1 MHASE
6 RSEEILTASEAAGL
20 EPPILTATELGFLDL
35 PRSREPDES
44 FDVVVKSGKC
54 HCERDDPDGVEITP
68 EMIEAGVAEL
78 GGFIASDIVDGF
90 LNPADVVV
98 AIYRAMLESRHQD

>member
-44 FDVVVKSGKC
+44 FDVVVKSG
-54 HCERDDPDGVEITP
+54 ERDRDAFQRVRNTLCGVFLKLIWRER
-68 EMIEAGVAEL
+68 AGYARRPGRFDKNGHL
-78 GGFIASDIVDGF
+78 DRSRIWG
-90 LNPADVVV
+90 ADS
-98 AIYRAMLESRHQD
+98 YHG